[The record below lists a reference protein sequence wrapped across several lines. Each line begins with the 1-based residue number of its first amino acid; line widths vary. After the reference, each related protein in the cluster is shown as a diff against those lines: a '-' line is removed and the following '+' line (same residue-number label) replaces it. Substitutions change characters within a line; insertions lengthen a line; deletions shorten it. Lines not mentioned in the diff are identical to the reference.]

1 MKGEDDFSEMPP
13 RLSGES
19 TDDWIVRV
27 YGSIPDTELDEARD
41 LKSINLPKQG
51 SIEDRQSLG
60 DYDHE
65 PKRIPIK

>member
-1 MKGEDDFSEMPP
+1 MKGEDDFSEMPS

-41 LKSINLPKQG
+41 FKSLNLPKSG

-65 PKRIPIK
+65 PKRIQIK